1 VIGDKHLTTR
11 IILLRHGESAAPQV
25 IHGAESDIGLSD
37 RGRRQAAAVAPIL
50 AREKP
55 NVIISSGMLRAIDT
69 ARPIAQACGLEMLIE
84 PDLHER
90 RVGAL
95 SGMPFGPNEGVW
107 PDTLR
112 RWIGGETGYAS
123 EGSESFDDVRSRI
136 GPVWERLAS
145 VHAGQ
150 TVVIVAHGVVC
161 KVLQLSVVPGWS
173 AADWQNLGSIHNAA
187 ITELVQNRAGW
198 QILRLNQMPESS
210 SEL

>member
-1 VIGDKHLTTR
+1 
-11 IILLRHGESAAPQV
+11 
-25 IHGAESDIGLSD
+25 
-37 RGRRQAAAVAPIL
+37 VAPIL

-69 ARPIAQACGLEMLIE
+69 ARPIAQVCGLEILIE

-95 SGMPFGPNEGVW
+95 SGMPFGPNERVW

-112 RWIGGETGYAS
+112 RWIAGETSYAP
-123 EGSESFDDVRSRI
+123 EGSESYDDVRSRI
-136 GPVWERLAS
+136 RPVWERLAS
-145 VHAGQ
+145 AYAGQ

-161 KVLQLSVVPGWS
+161 KILLLSVVPDWS
-173 AADWQNLGSIHNAA
+173 AADWQKLGSIHNAA